1 MNAIEI
7 RNLSKSFRG
16 MYAVDHLNM
25 TVPQGAIYGFIG
37 ENGSGKST
45 TEKLICGHLVPDGG
59 NIKLFGRDYTDA
71 GVRAKVGALIEN
83 AGCFPSSSVYQNLMM
98 QCINIGIEN
107 ADEEILRV
115 LKIVRMEDNAN
126 IKFKS
131 CSLGMKQRIGIAM
144 ALLGDPALLILDE
157 PINGLDTDGM
167 RIMREILVDIT
178 KNYGC
183 TVVISSHLLGELEK
197 IATHY
202 GIIRQGKMIMEMSAA
217 EMDSRAQMFVSLK
230 TAEMQKAWL
239 LLRKKY
245 SDVRTEDGYIR
256 IYNVDDVEEV
266 VSYLIE
272 NGHIVSEIKK
282 NKIGLEEYYIEL
294 MSKQGG
300 KR

>member
-7 RNLSKSFRG
+7 HNLSKSFRG
-16 MYAVDHLNM
+16 MYAVDNLNM

-59 NIKLFGRDYTDA
+59 EIKLFGKPYSDA
-71 GVRAKVGALIEN
+71 GVRVRVGALIEN
-83 AGCFPSSSVYQNLMM
+83 VGCFPNSSVWANLMM
-98 QCINIGIEN
+98 QAINLGIQDRK
-107 ADEEILRV
+107 AEINRV
-115 LKIVRMEDNAN
+115 LEIVRMQDSAH

-178 KNYGC
+178 QKYNT
-183 TVVISSHLLGELEK
+183 TVLISSHILGELEK

-202 GIIRQGKMIMEMSAA
+202 GIIRQGKMVQELSAKDME
-217 EMDSRAQMFVSLK
+217 SRAKVFTSLK
-230 TAEMQKAWL
+230 TGDMSASLKL
-239 LLRKKY
+239 LKDKY
-245 SDVRTEDGYIR
+245 KSVKIEDDYIR
-256 IYNVDDVEEV
+256 VYDVDNTEE
-266 VSYLIE
+266 
-272 NGHIVSEIKK
+272 IVSTLLQNGQSVGEIKK

-294 MSKQGG
+294 MSKKEGI
-300 KR
+300 